1 MPERQ
6 RQDRDQRNERRRKQG
21 PEGET
26 KIGHTRRLDENTLVR
41 VCRNYEI
48 FRIDMV
54 KTYGLTHVAVAVRDL
69 DRTEAFYGGILGAKV
84 VYRDAG
90 FLQMQTPGSRDVLVF
105 EKNAKKA
112 GKAGGVLHFGFR
124 LTKEK
129 DIAAAREAVKKAGGT
144 ITDTGEFIPGEPY
157 LFATDPDG
165 YTIEI
170 GTRFRHRWTRSSDGR
185 PDHRQRRDVG
195 LGSRLPRVRSL
206 PP

>member
-1 MPERQ
+1 
-6 RQDRDQRNERRRKQG
+6 
-21 PEGET
+21 
-26 KIGHTRRLDENTLVR
+26 
-41 VCRNYEI
+41 
-48 FRIDMV
+48 MV

-69 DRTEAFYGGILGAKV
+69 DRTQKFHSGILGAQV
-84 VYRDAG
+84 VYRDEG

-105 EKNAKKA
+105 EKNVRQA

-129 DIAAAREAVKKAGGT
+129 DITAAREAVKAAGGT

-170 GTRFRHRWTRSSDGR
+170 WYESPTPVD
-185 PDHRQRRDVG
+185 PK
-195 LGSRLPRVRSL
+195 
-206 PP
+206 